1 MAEMVF
7 YWGNKSSLSYLAV
20 VSILVI
26 TLVHWDICSS
36 IELRFKIVLILRD
49 ILQKNKI
56 NGNKPMY

>member
-1 MAEMVF
+1 MAEMMF

-49 ILQKNKI
+49 ILQKKLNKR
-56 NGNKPMY
+56 

>member
-26 TLVHWDICSS
+26 TLVHWDICK
-36 IELRFKIVLILRD
+36 LRFKIVLILRD
-49 ILQKNKI
+49 ILQKNKT
-56 NGNKPMY
+56 NGNKPMH

>member
-7 YWGNKSSLSYLAV
+7 YWGNKSYLSYLAV

-36 IELRFKIVLILRD
+36 IELRFEIVLILRD
-49 ILQKNKI
+49 ILQI
-56 NGNKPMY
+56 N

>member
-26 TLVHWDICSS
+26 TLVHWDSCNSLDIQ
-36 IELRFKIVLILRD
+36 FKTVLILSD
-49 ILQKNKI
+49 ILQKNKT